1 MQLVYSQ
8 HDVLYV
14 RVIMLR
20 TVIKVDIIRYTVKR
34 GQPVE
39 FVLLNYILMQLFTT
53 GIMTVD

>member
-1 MQLVYSQ
+1 M
-8 HDVLYV
+8 LYV